1 MLFDASGLA
10 IGNNN
15 AFDCNDTVSNASTA
29 KIRLLGSGK
38 ISIGTTDALHSSG
51 ENLIVG
57 SGSGE
62 EGMSIYSGTT
72 SAGVINFAD
81 GNSGSDRYDGRITYN
96 HGTSPYMRFH
106 VQGGTERLKLWSQQ
120 TYGASDYADTGT
132 GNRNYAIQAHPTGV
146 LEWQTNTGNGIN
158 KYNCDIQATPGN
170 STDMYITI
178 RNSGFYRITVKA
190 SHNSTSADVA
200 VFLVYGLNSRV
211 AANRITT
218 VHDTGSFS
226 ISNHNTHVNAY
237 DSTVKISYSGSC
249 NQGLRA
255 LVETI
260 GGF

>member
-1 MLFDASGLA
+1 LFDANGLA
-10 IGNNN
+10 IGGNN
-15 AFDCNDTVSNASTA
+15 AFDCSDSVSSVTTS
-29 KIRLLGSGK
+29 KIKLLGSGK
-38 ISIGTTDALHSSG
+38 ILIGTTETLHSSG
-51 ENLIVG
+51 ENLVVG

-62 EGMSIYSGTT
+62 EGMSIYSGTS

-96 HGTSPYMRFH
+96 HGTNPYMRFH
-106 VQGGTERLKLWSQQ
+106 VKEGTERLKLWPQQ
-120 TYGASDYADTGT
+120 TYGASDFALTGT
-132 GNRNYAIQAHPTGV
+132 GDQGYTNQAHPTGV

-158 KYNCDIQATPGN
+158 KYNCYIQATPGN

-178 RNSGFYRITVKA
+178 RNSGFYRITIKA

-211 AANRITT
+211 AANRVTT
-218 VHDTGSFS
+218 VHTTGSFS